1 MASQVAPSSE
11 VWFLQGPRGSRR
23 ERWWGGGWQSCV
35 NDTLPACAMKTDSG
49 TQSWTR
55 GVAFPPVTRTA
66 LSSTHRVVCVASTA
80 WPPSVPTR
88 KALGAQH
95 PGDAPRTRTP
105 TARDS
110 TRFLPPHADPR
121 HSPGTQQAPTPP
133 PSTARGP
140 RRLFP
145 PLTRLRTRIPPPP
158 RDPAGFLSPPARG
171 PPPPG
176 DPTRFPQVCHLRE
189 KYTRD
194 PVSRGGD
201 FFSTAI

>member
-1 MASQVAPSSE
+1 M
-11 VWFLQGPRGSRR
+11 G
-23 ERWWGGGWQSCV
+23 WGGEQSCV
-35 NDTLPACAMKTDSG
+35 NDTLPPCAMKTDSG

-55 GVAFPPVTRTA
+55 GVAFPPVTRTD

-105 TARDS
+105 ATA
-110 TRFLPPHADPR
+110 
-121 HSPGTQQAPTPP
+121 QAPSRLRPHPP
-133 PSTARGP
+133 PTARGP
-140 RRLFP
+140 LRLFP
-145 PLTRLRTRIPPPP
+145 PLTRRRTRTPHRPGT
-158 RDPAGFLSPPARG
+158 PAGFLPPPARG